1 MHATWHIHRILL
13 GMISLLLLLFFETPW
28 YLVYSYTILLVCP
41 IIFGESMPHLDL
53 ACLHNATLHNT
64 CVL

>member
-13 GMISLLLLLFFETPW
+13 DMISLLFLLIVETPW
-28 YLVYSYTILLVCP
+28 YLIYTILLVGP

-53 ACLHNATLHNT
+53 TCLHNATLHNT